1 MSDLYQLE
9 HKILPGLLFADKE
22 GRGMSPFLLGNSF
35 SEICLDI
42 LRRMHG
48 IDDEDGD
55 VGYSADDFAAEPITV
70 KDNGKPAYYITR
82 LRFPFMES
90 MSFSTLCPRI
100 YMVHGLQGENLH
112 YYTIEYDQTG
122 FEPGSYWLCGWVP
135 GKNGG
140 LIHANMGTIGL
151 DEGEEVRYLADK
163 CNAYFGI
170 V

>member
-9 HKILPGLLFADKE
+9 HKIIPHLLFPDKE
-22 GRGMSPFLLGNSF
+22 GRKVSPFRLGNNF

-48 IDDEDGD
+48 IEDESGD
-55 VGYSADDFAAEPITV
+55 MGYSADDFAAEPVTV

-82 LRFPFMES
+82 LRFPFMEDV
-90 MSFSTLCPRI
+90 SFSTLCPRV

-112 YYTIEYDQTG
+112 YYTIEYDQPG
-122 FEPGSYWLCGWVP
+122 FERGNYWLCRWKP
-135 GKNGG
+135 RQTGG

-151 DEGEEVRYLADK
+151 DEEGEVRLLMEK
-163 CNAYFGI
+163 CNEDFGI